1 MDVPTP
7 TNEMLHKAM
16 IHLAL
21 AVNQLA
27 DALQAQD
34 DLRTAGPLDRCRHQI
49 NNTHRQLV
57 FEDPGEE

>member
-1 MDVPTP
+1 
-7 TNEMLHKAM
+7 MLHKAM